1 MNAEDCAIEARLL
14 RACADAVQVAQ
25 NRAWLSETAD
35 DWQAVADGLTIAS
48 QMGEPAFVTFVG
60 CLRRGQRVLRQEGSV
75 PGFMWV
81 RRFSRDGIAVWDDD
95 SGQLLWINPA
105 DMKFSPI
112 VAYGTEEL

>member
-1 MNAEDCAIEARLL
+1 ML
-14 RACADAVQVAQ
+14 RTAADHSSVAQ
-25 NRAWLSETAD
+25 NRAWLLETAS
-35 DWQAVADGLTIAS
+35 DWQAVADGLVIAE

-81 RRFSRDGIAVWDDD
+81 RRFSRDGIAVFDDE
-95 SGQLLWINPA
+95 SGQTLWINPA

-112 VAYGTEEL
+112 VAYGTEEQ